1 VSSVLRLLATG
12 WWFQLK
18 MRSRSAFDGILG
30 VIYPM
35 FFATSVLLMY
45 RQAGS
50 EEALINAAVGAS
62 MLGVWSAVAT
72 TAAISLQA
80 ERRQGTLELL
90 VAAPTPFT
98 LLLVPMTLAMATI
111 GLYSLVAT
119 LLWGRFAF
127 GIPISLEDP
136 LVFVLAA
143 VVTAIAVAL
152 MGFLLAVCS
161 VRYRG
166 SWALGSGLEFPIWL
180 ICGFLVPLTLLPGW
194 VHPIAWALPPTWGV
208 AAVKDAAF
216 GSSPWSDM
224 SICLALSF
232 AYAAVGT
239 LIARRLLDSAR
250 ANATLAL
257 T

>member
-1 VSSVLRLLATG
+1 VRLLGLG

-45 RQAGS
+45 REGGS

-80 ERRQGTLELL
+80 ERRLGTLELL
-90 VAAPTPFT
+90 VGAPTSFT
-98 LLLVPMTLAMATI
+98 LLLVPMTMAMATI

-127 GIPISLEDP
+127 GIPISFAHP
-136 LVFVLAA
+136 LLFVLAA
-143 VVTAIAVAL
+143 VVTAVAVSL
-152 MGFLLAVCS
+152 VGFLLAVCS
-161 VRYRG
+161 VRYRS
-166 SWALGSGLEFPIWL
+166 SWALGSGLEFPVWL
-180 ICGFLVPLTLLPGW
+180 ICGFLVPLSLFPGW
-194 VHPIAWALPPTWGV
+194 VRPIAWALPPTWGV
-208 AAVKDAAF
+208 AAVKGAAF
-216 GSSPWSDM
+216 GGSPWAD
-224 SICLALSF
+224 IVLCLALS
-232 AYAAVGT
+232 AVYGVIGT
-239 LIARRLLDSAR
+239 LIARRLVDSAR
-250 ANATLAL
+250 LNATLAL